1 MTLDSSPAGDHPP
14 FDPERFRSTVLY
26 YVSHR
31 LRYPPRLIDAVAA
44 RTRLPRQGRVLD
56 LGCGPG
62 FLAIAFA
69 ALAGEVVG
77 IDPDKA
83 MLDVA
88 RSEATAAGTTVRWL
102 AGSSFDLPP
111 EIGRFDLVVMG
122 RSFHWMDRS
131 ATLAALD
138 LIVAPGGS
146 IALFADRHDKTKE
159 NAWHAA
165 MRAVADEFSPDHDF
179 SKLRRS
185 GRWDSHAAVLL
196 GSPFRDV
203 EALGVFERR
212 DLTTDDIVGRALSMS
227 NTAPHVLGTRRP
239 LFEDRLRQELGAL
252 APEGRFTEVVEYEA
266 LLARR

>member
-1 MTLDSSPAGDHPP
+1 MTLDHSLAGDHPP
-14 FDPERFRSTVLY
+14 FEPERFSSTVPFYL
-26 YVSHR
+26 SHR

-44 RTRLPRQGRVLD
+44 GTRLQRQGRVLD

-69 ALAGEVVG
+69 ALAGEVIGV
-77 IDPDKA
+77 DPDKA

-88 RSEATAAGTTVRWL
+88 RSEAAAAGGTAQWL
-102 AGSSFDLPP
+102 VGSSFDLPP
-111 EIGRFDLVVMG
+111 GLGRFDLVVMG

-146 IALFADRHDKTKE
+146 IALFADRHDKTRE
-159 NAWHAA
+159 NAWHAT

-196 GSPFRDV
+196 NSPFRDV

-212 DLTTDDIVGRALSMS
+212 DLTADDIVGRALSMS
-227 NTAPHVLGTRRP
+227 NTAPHVLGTRRA
-239 LFEDRLRQELGAL
+239 LFEDHLRRDLATL
-252 APEGRFTEVVEYEA
+252 APDGRFTEVVEYEA